1 MFCTQ
6 CSLLFWEDHIP
17 KTTATCTQRAVCYL
31 CGRSYGETAP
41 HDLVQHE
48 AKDAACTEDGRIAYE
63 TCRSCDYSTY
73 KAIPALEHDLVHHA
87 GKAAACTETGWD
99 AYDTCSRCDYT
110 TYKELPALEHDY
122 KACTAK
128 PICTEDGCTR
138 HACTRCGDTFTDRR
152 WRSSGTGSASGFL
165 MPTAR
170 ITRSACARAAAIP
183 ARCSARRSSSC

>member
-17 KTTATCTQRAVCYL
+17 KTTAACTQRAVCYL

-48 AKDAACTEDGRIAYE
+48 AKDAACTEDSWIAYE
-63 TCRSCDYSTY
+63 TCRS
-73 KAIPALEHDLVHHA
+73 
-87 GKAAACTETGWD
+87 
-99 AYDTCSRCDYT
+99 CDYT

-183 ARCSARRSSSC
+183 ALCFARRSSSC